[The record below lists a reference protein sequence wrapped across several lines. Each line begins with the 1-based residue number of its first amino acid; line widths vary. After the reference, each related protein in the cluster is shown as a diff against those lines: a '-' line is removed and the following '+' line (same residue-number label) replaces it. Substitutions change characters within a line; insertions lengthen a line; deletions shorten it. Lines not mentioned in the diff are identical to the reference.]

1 MGRKNH
7 KMNRNIPI
15 ELVAELSNL
24 ADRIEQAIRKDE
36 RRKVREQLLAGLSE
50 TDGQQRGIGQRG
62 KDRRPFR
69 ANSPLARVYRCLASR
84 KHGINIRTIARESGL
99 DQRAV
104 QNAVHRLRK
113 HGYSIQCNRAG
124 YLRPKYRLAS

>member
-69 ANSPLARVYRCLASR
+69 ANSPLARVYRCLARR
-84 KHGINIRTIARESGL
+84 KYGINMQTLVRESGL

-104 QNAVHRLRK
+104 HWICGQASATRCGLGRVR
-113 HGYSIQCNRAG
+113 GYDASR
-124 YLRPKYRLAS
+124 YLGRR